1 MNYDQDQFIWE
12 VINEAIALRQYAT
25 KEEREKLCFRLLN
38 SMSQTNCIFGLM
50 TGDCDS
56 PRALELIQKCASRYV
71 VDCNFTAIKYDGFNR
86 IKEHING
93 QYVENLSEK
102 RHNRFTNAEA
112 YYATIEAY
120 ILLPN
125 AKNENLIAY
134 LRGDIE
140 ELDIYL

>member
-1 MNYDQDQFIWE
+1 MKYDKEQFIWE
-12 VINEAIALRQYAT
+12 VINEAIALRTHAT
-25 KEEREKLCFRLLN
+25 QQERNKLCIQLLN
-38 SMSQTNCIFGLM
+38 PRSQTNCIFGLM

-56 PRALELIQKCASRYV
+56 TRALELIQKCASRYV
-71 VDCNFTAIKYDGFNR
+71 VDCNFTAIKFDGFNR

-93 QYVENLSEK
+93 RYVENLSEK
-102 RHNRFTNAEA
+102 RHNRFSNADA

-120 ILLPN
+120 ILLPK